1 MWSLIQDYFISPIL
15 ANGWFNPVN
24 TAAYSLILILAVFLV
39 YRLLGRMRVRIDNR
53 FALAV
58 LPFIFWA
65 STTRVLHDAAFS
77 GQLSPAL
84 NAFYSS
90 PIFPTPGSYIIT
102 FTLALFTLLLSL
114 LIQRLSGIP
123 YWEAMLVVGSAL
135 TLFNLTLLPAVTL
148 LPLWLIGGLTLLWAG
163 VFFSWR
169 PLLARL
175 VRLPISNYYHTLLSR
190 ENLAILSAHFLDATA
205 TVTALTLFG
214 YMEQHVVPRLF
225 FPLLG
230 PYAMFLLKAMVVL
243 PALWAIDRYAEDT
256 QFRKFLKIVVLILGL
271 APGLRDMVRLVALV

>member
-1 MWSLIQDYFISPIL
+1 MWNLIQDYFLNPIL

-24 TAAYSLILILAVFLV
+24 TAVYSVILILAVFLV

-53 FALAV
+53 FTLAV

-65 STTRVLHDAAFS
+65 STTRVLHDAAFA
-77 GQLSPAL
+77 GRLSPAL

-102 FTLALFTLLLSL
+102 FALALFTLLSSL
-114 LIQRLSGIP
+114 LLQRITKIP
-123 YWEAMLVVGSAL
+123 YWKTMFAAGTAL
-135 TLFNLTLLPAVTL
+135 TIFNTTLLPVVTL
-148 LPLWLIGGLTLLWAG
+148 LPLYLIGGLTLLWAV

-175 VRLPISNYYHTLLSR
+175 GRLPISNYYHTLLSR

-214 YMEQHVVPRLF
+214 YLEQHVVPRLF
-225 FPLLG
+225 FPFLG
-230 PYAMFLLKAMVVL
+230 PYAMFLLKALVVL
-243 PALWAIDRYAEDT
+243 PALWAIDRYAEDP
-256 QFRKFLKIVVLILGL
+256 QFKKFLKIVVLILGL